1 MKINAQF
8 EIRRENLLSRYR
20 PQQTDT
26 RTVHS
31 TNT

>member
-1 MKINAQF
+1 MKFNAQF
-8 EIRRENLLSRYR
+8 EIKTENLPSRYR